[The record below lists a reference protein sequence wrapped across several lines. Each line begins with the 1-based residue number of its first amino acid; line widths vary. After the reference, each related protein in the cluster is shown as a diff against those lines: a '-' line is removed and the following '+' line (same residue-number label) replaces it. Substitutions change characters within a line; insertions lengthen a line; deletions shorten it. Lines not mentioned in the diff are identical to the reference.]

1 MGIFP
6 VPIDIMNQLMT
17 GLNNRQPQYPVYL
30 PQQHPQQYPQ
40 QHPTQHQQQQFQ
52 PPHGMPKPALLKKP
66 APIHGQ
72 QRISQKPLRRSIKK
86 SKTSDSE
93 DLDLEVSDI
102 EVPDYDLEADFDGNF
117 DVPDVDFN
125 VSDI

>member
-1 MGIFP
+1 
-6 VPIDIMNQLMT
+6 MNQLMT
-17 GLNNRQPQYPVYL
+17 GMNNRQPQYPVYL
-30 PQQHPQQYPQ
+30 PHQHP
-40 QHPTQHQQQQFQ
+40 HQHQQQHQHQQFQQQ

-66 APIHGQ
+66 APIHQQ

-102 EVPDYDLEADFDGNF
+102 EVPDYDLEADFD
-117 DVPDVDFN
+117 VPDVDFN